1 MSTAERRKDERMTK
15 FTTVIFKMMQ
25 RVSQKKEK
33 KKREN
38 IKRLYSCQ
46 RKIERRKQEGDKRK
60 VYASV
65 HI

>member
-1 MSTAERRKDERMTK
+1 
-15 FTTVIFKMMQ
+15 MMQ

-38 IKRLYSCQ
+38 IKGLYSCQ